1 MFKLIKDIR
10 EIKFRLNSIEKKLNG
25 IIAYL
30 HVKDKEDR
38 SILRKMEK

>member
-10 EIKFRLNSIEKKLNG
+10 EIKTRLNSIERKLNG

-30 HVKDKEDR
+30 HAKDKQDR

>member
-1 MFKLIKDIR
+1 MFKLIRDVR
-10 EIKFRLNSIEKKLNG
+10 EIKFKLKAIEKKLDI

-30 HVKDKEDR
+30 HVRDKQDR